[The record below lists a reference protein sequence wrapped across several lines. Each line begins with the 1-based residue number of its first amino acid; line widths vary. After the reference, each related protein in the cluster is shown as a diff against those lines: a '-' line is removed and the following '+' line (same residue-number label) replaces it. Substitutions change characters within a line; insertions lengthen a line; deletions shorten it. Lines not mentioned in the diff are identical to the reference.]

1 MSKTVA
7 AGTVS
12 GLTFQYH
19 MYGDTMGTATLEIYI
34 GTSWVSA
41 WTQSGNLGNA
51 WMQATVAVAS
61 GATQLRFKC
70 VPIKPTPFVGLESV
84 R

>member
-1 MSKTVA
+1 MSRAVA

-19 MYGDTMGTATLEIYI
+19 MYGDTMGTATLEAYN

-61 GATQLRFKC
+61 GAMKLRFRY
-70 VPIKPTPFVGLESV
+70 VPNPTPAGLKGV

>member
-1 MSKTVA
+1 MSRAVA

-19 MYGDTMGTATLEIYI
+19 MYGATMGTAILEAYT

-41 WTQSGNLGNA
+41 WNHSGNLGNA
-51 WMQATVAVAS
+51 WMQASVTVAS
-61 GATQLRFKC
+61 GATKLRFKC
-70 VPIKPTPFVGLESV
+70 VPNTSPFGLKYV
-84 R
+84 